1 MIVYWCTG
9 SFLCKYNTSNI
20 NNALISKQAYKYTG
34 KINVQDGIESRY
46 ICVYAIITIRYI
58 WDLVSVAP
66 ELEVRGKYL
75 YVTDKDTMKCYVD
88 KGATLNLTCGV
99 VAASPMASAV
109 WSGRGTITFK
119 VPHCLKTL
127 IEIILSK
134 EHKNTFI
141 VLNT

>member
-1 MIVYWCTG
+1 
-9 SFLCKYNTSNI
+9 
-20 NNALISKQAYKYTG
+20 
-34 KINVQDGIESRY
+34 
-46 ICVYAIITIRYI
+46 
-58 WDLVSVAP
+58 
-66 ELEVRGKYL
+66 
-75 YVTDKDTMKCYVD
+75 MKCYVD

-141 VLNT
+141 VLNTYRDLQTLTGITCWLKGTWTRYEIKNFSFIFCE